1 MKFLLTLT
9 SLCLFQLANAND
21 QMRPW
26 ALTTGENIQAEITA
40 FDETTRIVT
49 LQSPDGKTLTFDET
63 KFSTIDRAW
72 ILQWVEQDEEA
83 RTMLGKI
90 GGTVTRY
97 TTTGDFATTYSVYLP
112 ATEPPADGKKPPLLF
127 LFHPGGHGSRVIYRY
142 IESAAALGVTLV
154 SFDHFQNTDNNPE
167 REAEIL
173 KRFTAILPQIEAA
186 VPHDEKR
193 MFMGGVSGGA
203 WRSFHYSAQVPRPW
217 AGILS
222 IAGWL
227 GDEEWYDLPYPRLR
241 VAMVYGDNDHA
252 NRVIEKDTAVLHRA
266 GSAVS
271 IHAFEGGHQM
281 SPPSVT
287 PGATT
292 SRRRWATQVGH
303 TCYCSPIRYLLS

>member
-1 MKFLLTLT
+1 MKYLFALAF
-9 SLCLFQLANAND
+9 SCLAHFAKAND

-26 ALTTGENIQAEITA
+26 VLTSGENIQAEITG
-40 FDETTRIVT
+40 FDEATHTVT
-49 LQSPDGKTLTFDET
+49 LQSPDGKTLTFDEA

-83 RTMLGKI
+83 RAMLGKI

-97 TTTGDFATTYSVYLP
+97 TTSGDFATTYSVYVP
-112 ATEPPADGKKPPLLF
+112 ATIPAADGTKPPLLF

-142 IESAAALGVTLV
+142 VESAAALGVTLV
-154 SFDHFQNTDNNPE
+154 SFDYFQNTNNDPK
-167 REAEIL
+167 REAEML

-217 AGILS
+217 AGVLS
-222 IAGWL
+222 IGGWL
-227 GDEEWYDLPYPRLR
+227 GGEEWYDLPYPRLR
-241 VAMVYGDNDHA
+241 VAMVYGDKDHA
-252 NRVIEKDTAVLHRA
+252 KRVIEKDTEVLHHA
-266 GSAVS
+266 GSEVS
-271 IHAFEGGHQM
+271 VHAFEGGHQM

-287 PGATT
+287 TKAL
-292 SRRRWATQVGH
+292 RW
-303 TCYCSPIRYLLS
+303 LLESEPTAEAAP